1 MQIFMSYS
9 SRNRKQVLQLVD
21 DLQDIGHD
29 VWIDQTLIGGQMW
42 WDEIL
47 AHIRNSQ
54 AFVFALTPEYIKSV
68 PCQREVA
75 YAQALQRPLVPV
87 LLADVDIHLL
97 PVAIQ
102 SLQLIDYRNFDKIA
116 LKRLVRA
123 LNMLPIAPDLPE
135 PLPPAPPAPISQLAG
150 ITNEL
155 QNDTLSPETQATLLE
170 KLTITLGT
178 SEGDDARD
186 LLLQLRKHPQV
197 TVQIAQ
203 EIDRVLAE
211 DTFVSASATFAPIM
225 ITKDGTHYHFSFD
238 NLRVMHDLEILKQL
252 THTFFIQQKYHAIPS
267 NNANQMVF
275 ARGTSNAMKRS
286 LMVGNPQ
293 ASGHIQATITL
304 QGETPTQIQADVTLT
319 NHWQQIWLEADFRY
333 FQSELEEF
341 RQTAFQG
348 EYTQR
353 YSESLRRL
361 ARFESYWESFKVITN
376 MTFSII
382 SITVLA
388 IIVGVILAQW
398 LAQTLPFIT
407 YDPQDTNILLT
418 GIMLIG
424 VFVVLP
430 TLAYGYMKRIQTRVE
445 KRVLTS
451 SQE

>member
-1 MQIFMSYS
+1 
-9 SRNRKQVLQLVD
+9 
-21 DLQDIGHD
+21 
-29 VWIDQTLIGGQMW
+29 
-42 WDEIL
+42 
-47 AHIRNSQ
+47 
-54 AFVFALTPEYIKSV
+54 
-68 PCQREVA
+68 
-75 YAQALQRPLVPV
+75 
-87 LLADVDIHLL
+87 
-97 PVAIQ
+97 
-102 SLQLIDYRNFDKIA
+102 
-116 LKRLVRA
+116 
-123 LNMLPIAPDLPE
+123 
-135 PLPPAPPAPISQLAG
+135 
-150 ITNEL
+150 
-155 QNDTLSPETQATLLE
+155 
-170 KLTITLGT
+170 
-178 SEGDDARD
+178 
-186 LLLQLRKHPQV
+186 
-197 TVQIAQ
+197 
-203 EIDRVLAE
+203 
-211 DTFVSASATFAPIM
+211 
-225 ITKDGTHYHFSFD
+225 
-238 NLRVMHDLEILKQL
+238 
-252 THTFFIQQKYHAIPS
+252 
-267 NNANQMVF
+267 
-275 ARGTSNAMKRS
+275 
-286 LMVGNPQ
+286 VGNPQ